1 MSETIHAFE
10 QAGLG
15 KAPFR
20 YVGMEYQEISYGQA
34 VVGHAGGVPIT
45 TKPGGTCAYC
55 GQYIVNM
62 FGVESAD
69 GNRFHVGCECI
80 RKTGDAGMMKLVDRD
95 EKKRKKAQREAAEKR
110 RKQRDRETCENEL
123 QGVAYLLAE
132 KPHPNNYRAADGET
146 ELSYV
151 KWMIDHKVYGT
162 AAKIIRSYQKKA
174 SE

>member
-45 TKPGGTCAYC
+45 TKPGGLCAYC

-80 RKTGDAGMMKLVDRD
+80 RKTGDAGMMKLVAAD
-95 EKKRKKAQREAAEKR
+95 EKKRKNAQREAAEKR
-110 RKQRDRETCENEL
+110 RKENDRHTCLYDLET
-123 QGVAYLLAE
+123 VAHLLAAN
-132 KPHPNNYRAADGET
+132 PHPNNYRANEGDT
-146 ELSYV
+146 EFDYV
-151 KWMIDHKVYGT
+151 RWMIHHKIYGT

-174 SE
+174 AE